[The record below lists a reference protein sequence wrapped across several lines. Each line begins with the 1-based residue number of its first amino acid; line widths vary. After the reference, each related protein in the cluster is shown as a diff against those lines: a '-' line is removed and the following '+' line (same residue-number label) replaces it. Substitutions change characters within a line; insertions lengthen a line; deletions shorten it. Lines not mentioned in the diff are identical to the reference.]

1 MEIKKVAYENFRN
14 IAEAEVAFTPGTN
27 VLWGN
32 NAQGKTNILE
42 GIYFFARGK
51 SFRASSDRETVRF
64 GEQCARAEL
73 TFRRAASARETVL
86 EAYIPASGKKK
97 LLFAPARRFPACP
110 R

>member
-73 TFRRAASARETVL
+73 TFRRSESAREKRTFPLWERRSFSV
-86 EAYIPASGKKK
+86 
-97 LLFAPARRFPACP
+97 PARRFRACP

>member
-64 GEQCARAEL
+64 GEPVRP
-73 TFRRAASARETVL
+73 RRADVSARGER
-86 EAYIPASGKKK
+86 ERNGA
-97 LLFAPARRFPACP
+97 
-110 R
+110 

>member
-51 SFRASSDRETVRF
+51 SFRASSTERP
-64 GEQCARAEL
+64 C
-73 TFRRAASARETVL
+73 ASA
-86 EAYIPASGKKK
+86 SS
-97 LLFAPARRFPACP
+97 APAPS
-110 R
+110 